1 MKKFFKVLG
10 NIFSWILVAALVG
23 VMVFTVMA
31 SLVIDNGN
39 TEMFGYKYFIAR
51 SNAMSPTDYKPG
63 DLILCEKCDANSLAV
78 GDIIT
83 YSLYSAE
90 GTREFVTHQI
100 RETTFDAEGNVA
112 FVTFS
117 TLTDE
122 NDDYLVPAAA
132 VSGKYMGYVSELGK
146 FFDFV
151 LSPAGYMAFMLVPF
165 IMIVL
170 IISLKYVLS
179 VRKASRRQTQII
191 ANERVQLSQEKARYA
206 DAKREIEI
214 LSAKIKQM
222 GTAPDNGYTA
232 AQSYEQYPAQP
243 KNGEAYAYPYPD
255 DNNYTYP
262 PYEEYSNPEQ
272 QNYNAEQFGTN
283 AEYPQYPQND
293 YPEYAPY
300 ENGQNYSDEPYA
312 YDYPNN
318 YPAYDNSYNPTSEYE
333 QNAQP
338 GYQNTQNNTP
348 VYKAETNA
356 PTGDSYSAPEPDA
369 RSGYVNNRRV
379 STEEYPLSGANETA
393 NLKEISRLLEVGQA
407 QTTLKP
413 ASPAAKRP
421 AVKVKA
427 ARKPADTQIPESRS
441 RNTHQAHRARE
452 ARETHRSASVR
463 RVRGY

>member
-10 NIFSWILVAALVG
+10 SIFSWILVAALVA
-23 VMVFTVMA
+23 VMVCTVIS

-39 TEMFGYKYFIAR
+39 TELFGYKYFIAR

-63 DLILCEKCDANSLAV
+63 DLIFCEKCDASNLAV

-100 RETTFDAEGNVA
+100 RETTFDGEGNVA

-117 TLTDE
+117 TLTGE

-132 VSGKYMGYVSELGK
+132 VVGKYMGYVSELGK

-165 IMIVL
+165 IIIVL

-179 VRKASRRQTQII
+179 VRKNNRRQSRII
-191 ANERVQLSQEKARYA
+191 TDERVQLSQERAKYA

-214 LSAKIKQM
+214 LNAKIKQM
-222 GTAPDNGYTA
+222 DGLNADDPYGNDANNDY
-232 AQSYEQYPAQP
+232 SYPAED
-243 KNGEAYAYPYPD
+243 NYAYPVYD
-255 DNNYTYP
+255 
-262 PYEEYSNPEQ
+262 EYSEPAPQDYNTEQ
-272 QNYNAEQFGTN
+272 YDQS
-283 AEYPQYPQND
+283 AEYPQYPEEN

-300 ENGQNYSDEPYA
+300 GNAENYYDEQYPYN
-312 YDYPNN
+312 YPNN
-318 YPAYDNSYNPTSEYE
+318 YPGYENSYVPEREYK
-333 QNAQP
+333 QNVQP
-338 GYQNTQNNTP
+338 KP
-348 VYKAETNA
+348 ENA
-356 PTGDSYSAPEPDA
+356 PNSEPAHENNINAPADNDYSAPEHKAEPEP
-369 RSGYVNNRRV
+369 GYVNNKRV
-379 STEEYPLSGANETA
+379 STEEHPLNNESEA
-393 NLKEISRLLEVGQA
+393 SNLREISRLLEVGQT
-407 QTTLKP
+407 QTSVKP
-413 ASPAAKRP
+413 AEPAAKRP

-427 ARKPADTQIPESRS
+427 TKRPTDTQIPNPQSRS
-441 RNTHQAHRARE
+441 THQSHRARE
-452 ARETHRSASVR
+452 AREIHRSASVR